1 MGVSRKNFVRRDYF
15 NMTDEQISRDHFFEN
30 KYPICT
36 ETKDN
41 YFIKNKLNLA
51 SLSEVTNLIDRA
63 IRNKTN
69 YIYFSFVGKPFESSR
84 LPDLIAER
92 LKIFIGE
99 SRPIVAVKFSNT
111 SNLPQRIYF
120 LRWKISDN

>member
-1 MGVSRKNFVRRDYF
+1 M
-15 NMTDEQISRDHFFEN
+15 MDEQISRDHFFEN

-63 IRNKTN
+63 IRNKT
-69 YIYFSFVGKPFESSR
+69 IGK
-84 LPDLIAER
+84 
-92 LKIFIGE
+92 
-99 SRPIVAVKFSNT
+99 SRPIAAIKFSNT
-111 SNLPQRIYF
+111 SNLTQRIYF
-120 LRWKISDN
+120 LRWKISDD

>member
-1 MGVSRKNFVRRDYF
+1 MGISQKNFVRHDYF
-15 NMTDEQISRDHFFEN
+15 NMTDEQIGRDHFSEK
-30 KYPICT
+30 KYPICV

-63 IRNKTN
+63 IKNKTN
-69 YIYFSFVGKPFESSR
+69 CIYFTFSGKPLEGSR
-84 LPDLIAER
+84 LCNLIAER

-99 SRPIVAVKFSNT
+99 RRSIVAVNFSNT

>member
-1 MGVSRKNFVRRDYF
+1 MGISQKNFVRHDYY
-15 NMTDEQISRDHFFEN
+15 NMMDEQISRDHFFEN
-30 KYPICT
+30 KYPICA

-69 YIYFSFVGKPFESSR
+69 CIYFTFVGKPLEGSR
-84 LPDLIAER
+84 LCNLIAER

-99 SRPIVAVKFSNT
+99 SRTTVAIKFSNT
-111 SNLPQRIYF
+111 SNLAQRIYF
-120 LRWKISDN
+120 LRWKISDD